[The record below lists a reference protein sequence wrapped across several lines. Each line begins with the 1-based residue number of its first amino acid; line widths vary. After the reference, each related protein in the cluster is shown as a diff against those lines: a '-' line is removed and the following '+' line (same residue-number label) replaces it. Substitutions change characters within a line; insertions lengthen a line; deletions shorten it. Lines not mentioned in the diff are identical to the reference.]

1 MSILLILLSP
11 IMKQHLNSLIRHDK
25 RFSGMGSLYAVDNSS
40 LQGLRKWA
48 VKGFKKYLIFY
59 LDQEDFITIV
69 LEKIIGSADE

>member
-1 MSILLILLSP
+1 
-11 IMKQHLNSLIRHDK
+11 
-25 RFSGMGSLYAVDNSS
+25 MGSLYAVDNSS

-69 LEKIIGSADE
+69 RILYTAQDIEKIIGSAFRLQTRTELTILSQIILGV